1 MRNVSN
7 ISATSESKQSGQ
19 ARTKRTE
26 IRSFKEVI
34 NCRAMPLSEER
45 VNTIETMQNRAPY
58 NPKSLY
64 PENPI
69 EKLVEKTNV
78 LEGQVTDIMH
88 VVSSFMNEE
97 VQLKEVTNL
106 LLTSSVNLYRG
117 SRHKR
122 TR

>member
-7 ISATSESKQSGQ
+7 ISTGSDSKQSGQ
-19 ARTKRTE
+19 ARTKRAE

-45 VNTIETMQNRAPY
+45 VNTIDVMQSRVPY

-69 EKLVEKTNV
+69 DHLVEKTNT
-78 LEGQVTDIMH
+78 LEGQVTDILH
-88 VVSSFMNEE
+88 VVSAFLTEE
-97 VQLKEVTNL
+97 VQLKEVTKHYFFL
-106 LLTSSVNLYRG
+106 A
-117 SRHKR
+117 
-122 TR
+122 